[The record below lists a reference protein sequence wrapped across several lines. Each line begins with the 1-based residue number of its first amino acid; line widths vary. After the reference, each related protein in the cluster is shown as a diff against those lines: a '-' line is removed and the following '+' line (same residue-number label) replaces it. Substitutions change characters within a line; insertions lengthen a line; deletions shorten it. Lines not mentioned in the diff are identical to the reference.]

1 MASEYLLTFR
11 SGAAGFYDL
20 EHHGGTGNFGGFKSG
35 CSSNLIIADGVLN
48 APEYTRT
55 CTCAYQNQTSLALV
69 PMPENEVW
77 TSGLFGRSGGQQPE
91 VRRIGINLGAP
102 GDRRSDEGT
111 WWVNYPPDEGTSP
124 EVGVQLEGDVRW
136 FRTHSGLVSGNGLA
150 WVAASGAEGIR
161 KLTVRLELPRPA
173 AGEIAVPLTDSRDDA
188 EESAAGA
195 VNLTSSD
202 LEMTQEETLQTIGLR
217 FPKVPL
223 DPGSKIKHAFVQF
236 EVGEGSKEPTRLEIR
251 GHAADDA
258 PPFSAEAFNISKRPV
273 TEAMAS
279 WEPQAWTANAKP
291 GPDHRTADLSPVVQ
305 EIVNRPGWKRGN
317 ALALVIRGSGKRV
330 ATSTDGEQEA
340 FTKLVVEL
348 DQPPA
353 SPAAGATPPAG
364 EPTSPRRHFTVRL
377 HFLEPDA
384 ARQSGQRVFDVA
396 LQGQPVLSGLD
407 VVAAAGGPLRPLVR
421 SFDGILAENEL
432 EITLTASTNP
442 PPILS
447 GVEIIEQDR

>member
-1 MASEYLLTFR
+1 MPAWGPDRSGSLGLLAFDRHSGEVVWRVEARHSFLHNGIVAGGGRIYLLDKLPKRVEDQYRRRGTDAPGARLLAIDARTGAPVWTREENVFGTWLSYSQEHDLLLQAGAAAADRSPDEVDRGLAVHRAGDGSVVWSNAELAYAGPCILHGETLITNTNSYRESKGAFHLLDGSPITVADPVTGEPLPWRFTRAYGCNTAVASEYLLTFR

-55 CTCAYQNQTSLALV
+55 CSCAYQNQTSLALV

-102 GDRRSDEGT
+102 GDRLSDEGT

-124 EVGVQLEGDVRW
+124 EVGVKLEGDVRW
-136 FRTHSGLVSGNGLA
+136 FRTHSSRVSGDGLA

-223 DPGSKIKHAFVQF
+223 DPGTQDQARVRSIR
-236 EVGEGSKEPTRLEIR
+236 SRRRLE
-251 GHAADDA
+251 
-258 PPFSAEAFNISKRPV
+258 
-273 TEAMAS
+273 
-279 WEPQAWTANAKP
+279 
-291 GPDHRTADLSPVVQ
+291 
-305 EIVNRPGWKRGN
+305 
-317 ALALVIRGSGKRV
+317 
-330 ATSTDGEQEA
+330 
-340 FTKLVVEL
+340 
-348 DQPPA
+348 
-353 SPAAGATPPAG
+353 
-364 EPTSPRRHFTVRL
+364 
-377 HFLEPDA
+377 
-384 ARQSGQRVFDVA
+384 
-396 LQGQPVLSGLD
+396 
-407 VVAAAGGPLRPLVR
+407 
-421 SFDGILAENEL
+421 
-432 EITLTASTNP
+432 
-442 PPILS
+442 
-447 GVEIIEQDR
+447 